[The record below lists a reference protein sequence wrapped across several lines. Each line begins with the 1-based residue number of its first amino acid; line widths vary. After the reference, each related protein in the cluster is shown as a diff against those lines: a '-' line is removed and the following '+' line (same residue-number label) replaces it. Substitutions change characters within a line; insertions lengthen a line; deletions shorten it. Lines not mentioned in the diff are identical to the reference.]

1 MIKSIFS
8 ILVLIT
14 VLQADFIRDNTN
26 EIVLDTST
34 NLMWQDNEDVDT
46 TTRNWSDAIAYC
58 EGLSYGGYNDWRLP
72 NFNELYNLADRSI
85 SSPAISPVF
94 QNVVSSQYWS
104 STTFTGNTSNAWF
117 VNFDYGNERWFNKT
131 STIYV
136 RCVRAS
142 DN

>member
-72 NFNELYNLADRSI
+72 NFNELYNLADRSTYNPSI
-85 SSPAISPVF
+85 SSVF
-94 QNVVSSQYWS
+94 QNVASSYYWS
-104 STTFTGNTSNAWF
+104 STTGASDTSNGWD
-117 VNFDYGNERWFNKT
+117 VNFLNGFVTWDDKT
-131 STIYV
+131 DTNYV